1 MSRPPTAWCCRG
13 NPATV
18 RQSITR
24 FYRYIENNKNK
35 PFVLIDTV
43 DASESPSGEY
53 AYQLKDLASNEE
65 YQYTITSGYYTSKE
79 ESVQSEIVVG

>member
-1 MSRPPTAWCCRG
+1 MVLSWESGDRPAEYYK
-13 NPATV
+13 
-18 RQSITR
+18 I
-24 FYRYIENNKNK
+24 YRYIENNKNK

-79 ESVQSEIVVG
+79 ESVEMRDRCRQDAGE